1 MHRNSIINIDM
12 YDAYVY
18 EHNKELLKNQYSSL
32 TLNTITQTASM
43 IQF

>member
-1 MHRNSIINIDM
+1 MHRNSIINIDK

-18 EHNKELLKNQYSSL
+18 EHNKELLKNQYSL